1 MSNVKKLKNQWLSD
15 TKVKKSY
22 DAMTPEFT
30 IAKTL
35 IAARVKAGLTQEEV
49 AERMGTT
56 QSVIARL
63 EAGNSLP
70 SMKSLYRYAEATG
83 TTPGIQLRNVG

>member
-1 MSNVKKLKNQWLSD
+1 
-15 TKVKKSY
+15 
-22 DAMTPEFT
+22 
-30 IAKTL
+30 
-35 IAARVKAGLTQEEV
+35 
-49 AERMGTT
+49 MGTT

-83 TTPGIQLRNVG
+83 TTPAIQLRNV

>member
-1 MSNVKKLKNQWLSD
+1 MSNIRKLKSHWLSD
-15 TKVKKSY
+15 ARVKSAY
-22 DAMTPEFT
+22 DTMTPEFEL
-30 IAKTL
+30 AKTL
-35 IAARVKAGLTQEEV
+35 IAARVKAGLTQQEV

-83 TTPGIQLRNVG
+83 TKPTIELQHA

>member
-1 MSNVKKLKNQWLSD
+1 MNNLKKLKNQWLSNAQ
-15 TKVKKSY
+15 VKKAY
-22 DAMTPEFT
+22 DEMTPEFA

-35 IAARVKAGLTQEEV
+35 IAARIKAGLTQEEV

-70 SMKSLYRYAEATG
+70 SMKSLYRYAAATG
-83 TTPGIQLRNVG
+83 TKPVIRLRRG

>member
-1 MSNVKKLKNQWLSD
+1 MSSIKKLKNQWLSNA
-15 TKVKKSY
+15 KVKKAY
-22 DAMTPEFT
+22 DTMTPEFAV
-30 IAKTL
+30 AKTL

-70 SMKSLYRYAEATG
+70 SMKSLYRYADATG
-83 TTPGIQLRNVG
+83 TKPAIQLRHA

>member
-1 MSNVKKLKNQWLSD
+1 MHSSGLIRTGCTFSPLSNLS
-15 TKVKKSY
+15 
-22 DAMTPEFT
+22 
-30 IAKTL
+30 I
-35 IAARVKAGLTQEEV
+35 IAAASIPTCRYEEV
-49 AERMGTT
+49 AERTGTT

-83 TTPGIQLRNVG
+83 TTPATQLRNV

>member
-15 TKVKKSY
+15 MKVKKAY
-22 DAMTPEFT
+22 DAMTPEVT

-83 TTPGIQLRNVG
+83 MTPAIQLRNI

>member
-1 MSNVKKLKNQWLSD
+1 
-15 TKVKKSY
+15 
-22 DAMTPEFT
+22 
-30 IAKTL
+30 
-35 IAARVKAGLTQEEV
+35 
-49 AERMGTT
+49 MGTT

-83 TTPGIQLRNVG
+83 TIPAIQLRNV

>member
-15 TKVKKSY
+15 TKVKKAY

-35 IAARVKAGLTQEEV
+35 IAARVKAGLTQ
-49 AERMGTT
+49 
-56 QSVIARL
+56 
-63 EAGNSLP
+63 
-70 SMKSLYRYAEATG
+70 
-83 TTPGIQLRNVG
+83 

>member
-1 MSNVKKLKNQWLSD
+1 MSNVKKLKNHWLSD
-15 TKVKKSY
+15 TKVKKAY

-83 TTPGIQLRNVG
+83 TTPAIQLRSV

>member
-83 TTPGIQLRNVG
+83 TTPAIQLRNAY

>member
-1 MSNVKKLKNQWLSD
+1 MSNLKKLKNQWLSNAQ
-15 TKVKKSY
+15 VKRAY
-22 DAMTPEFT
+22 DEMTPEFA

-35 IAARVKAGLTQEEV
+35 IAARIKAGLTQEEV
-49 AERMGTT
+49 AERMVTT

-70 SMKSLYRYAEATG
+70 SMKSLYRYAAATG
-83 TTPGIQLRNVG
+83 TKPAIQLRHV

>member
-15 TKVKKSY
+15 TKVKKAY
-22 DAMTPEFT
+22 DAMTPEFS
-30 IAKTL
+30 IAKTP
-35 IAARVKAGLTQEEV
+35 IAARVKAGRTQEEV

-83 TTPGIQLRNVG
+83 TTPAIQLRNV

>member
-15 TKVKKSY
+15 TKVKKAY
-22 DAMTPEFT
+22 DAMTHEFT

-70 SMKSLYRYAEATG
+70 SMKSLYRYAAATG
-83 TTPGIQLRNVG
+83 TTPAIQLRNV